1 MTLCV
6 ELKIRLHLDPS
17 EDGDSADAGT
27 SKGPINMLPGRDSI

>member
-1 MTLCV
+1 MTLCD
-6 ELKIRLHLDPS
+6 ELKIKLHLAPG